1 MHRKERKQCLNY
13 WKSTMPDELRKKI
26 SSEVNLELLRRW
38 HKIAAKSTSIEEF
51 LKNTVEQNLT

>member
-38 HKIAAKSTSIEEF
+38 HKIAAKSTSIEDF
-51 LKNTVEQNLT
+51 QKNTV